1 MIEIFL
7 IILLASSLL
16 LFADEREWQSY
27 VKLALYLS
35 MMSYILLLFA

>member
-1 MIEIFL
+1 MIELFL

-35 MMSYILLLFA
+35 MMSYILSLFA